1 MHHNLKYITIIIII
15 VILFESIHGK
25 SCVKRN
31 SMYHNRENSVENKQS
46 VDFKAEAITKYLE
59 IAEIK
64 EKNKFVSEFDWSN
77 ISHSVES
84 KFLNNCIKNTHGGKQ
99 YKYNYDYNYIIRIFI
114 QMMKGSSFLEARKET
129 AACLIQKFTMVK
141 DIQKHIRKNGNNY
154 KFTMP
159 GMEYVKYYLNSPCN
173 NVTIGSVNINNFTIA
188 GDTSTS
194 VENLDVTFEGIS
206 IQYPYMDSDS
216 FPKCITSII
225 NLCKKDSNVL
235 VTVIKKTLVG
245 HCENT
250 SISLMADTM
259 NPPDEYLEVIKKYS
273 LQDDENTRLF
283 YNCMLLNSSNKD
295 CLNYIS
301 LEESTSDKYL
311 KTLSPYLH
319 KSSSRSKRSIQNDT
333 LEDEDLDCMYENYE
347 PYSEGTEYS
356 KCVSDKEEKRKR
368 KKREVTSV
376 SDKEENSKREKR
388 AATGVSVEA
397 DDEYTSIAKHL
408 GVSQQDIL
416 PSSASH
422 IQVGIYGDGSGVL
435 GDGAIIDRLS
445 LRARQVFSQY
455 MPHVPIGTSPQN
467 IISELEK
474 AVKVSSSSRDPVM
487 AGIHS
492 VASNKVRSVKSVLRN
507 NDVSYSDLSESFSE
521 TNIDGFNTRIL
532 GGNSINTINDKKIVG
547 GNMYS
552 KIKETIS
559 SYKSRGSNVVLT
571 RYNQRDDNLLFSVD
585 SGTSIIKPSRV
596 VHFQESSSRSGF
608 RSRLSSLNSD
618 YKPDKL
624 DNLNRRRSMSVGE
637 LNNCGTYGSNAA
649 CALLGNVPEKKH
661 KVTGFNTVMEK
672 IRSSKIAQKKIA
684 NIPITSS
691 SILTRAG
698 IKNTVSQVR
707 LLNNEYPKQDNT
719 RERNT
724 FRSHNSRSGDGVFS
738 RQSSVMSRGDTFS
751 TSERVGDSIYARISM
766 GGSSGYQ
773 GDVSRSDV
781 GSVYQASFHAK
792 NLEERSKR
800 VYREKMVE
808 TAKKFDKTTS
818 LLTATQ
824 LMVQGLISSRMRAED
839 LKKADLG
846 ESEIVFEA
854 VSASLSSV
862 GNAMLVAGMV
872 ASPNVALAGMGLSFI
887 SGLLDL
893 GKHLYN
899 LLSGKPKPED
909 PLVKKFNQYSEIVA
923 DSNKMGVRTCLMPG
937 SDMVIYLSY
946 RNDSTFKPS
955 LESLNMYF
963 IDVLDSVVYYLNTSN
978 VIMDYSLTI
987 VCPIGYLRSPDIDV
1001 NAYVNLKE
1009 TREDVRFYQVTRLG
1023 AMLSKSPTVTFT
1035 CGKDITLT
1043 LKPFEVPLSS
1053 MQLLKMATPGEPD
1066 ETKSI
1071 PSNVCDLFP
1080 LKNFYLLVKGCPFDS
1095 SKIAIAYT
1103 TCSVLLK
1110 MSVWESEKQRWVLE
1124 NPFDQKSR
1132 FKQLFTFSKFNF
1144 NETIIKPNEV
1154 PGHAKFCADRQS
1166 NQCHWYDVMVLDD
1179 ITSCQT
1185 RSRKIYVEIYLFTG
1199 NRGFTSFV
1207 LTCPSGSTPVAVG
1220 NKDGIIELPFS
1231 DLFTVKMFASVKKKN
1246 IGIFCINDYDT
1257 RYRSD
1262 MIILRFVEPNFP
1274 KDALSLNTYDGK
1286 NKIFN
1291 GLVGTSMPHRSR
1303 TCSNAV
1309 SKECTSFH
1317 HRIDVWSPNYII
1329 DIDIGAELMITE
1341 KYDPESATLENIEKS
1356 KDFFPHKLNLEYSLS
1371 KIGSVYDE
1379 ADRFWSDA
1387 KKKYRTFSSI
1397 LIILLGCD
1405 IRKNIIKYSDDRIS
1419 VMAYHQYTGDNYGD
1433 GKKYKFNK
1441 LSGSSCSAELDLT
1454 TKMVNI
1460 KCDEFS
1466 INRKYLKGY
1475 EGLCAVTITSKDHC
1489 GTNWD
1494 DIKTFGYSS
1503 NYANLQRRCDAQQEQ
1518 INTVYHADNYCG
1530 RVILS
1535 QYSQYHHPNYEPCR
1549 SYMHIYYVDTWI
1561 EKEVLNE
1568 PPYAF
1573 NFKYDTNKNE
1583 YVDGMLSSKLRDLY
1597 KAYKELYE
1605 YTEGTLPKSINR
1617 LANALTPE
1625 GRQITNVEVDSNVLE
1640 IAYLADMEKMAE
1652 LENKIKDLSKEILV
1666 NTLSDDDLYEIIS
1679 KERYDSCCLL
1689 DFSQNTSTK
1698 VYPMS
1703 NYTCGNIYDFIYEDI
1718 GDNYTTN
1725 TMVLINDTYMNYDMF
1740 GVSGARVVTCFDAS
1754 IIPLTINSS
1763 KNEVQNL
1770 LLLHSVER
1778 GLDSLMMELDYNI
1791 SSILLGNNITYVE

>member
-1 MHHNLKYITIIIII
+1 MNHNLEYIIGILII
-15 VILFESIHGK
+15 VILIENLHGK
-25 SCVKRN
+25 SCVKRK
-31 SMYHNRENSVENKQS
+31 SMYHHNNENSVENKQS
-46 VDFKAEAITKYLE
+46 VDFKAEAINKYLE
-59 IAEIK
+59 IAESK
-64 EKNKFVSEFDWSN
+64 EKNKFISEFNWLN
-77 ISHSVES
+77 ISHSIEY
-84 KFLNNCIKNTHGGKQ
+84 KFLNNCVKNVNGEIQ
-99 YKYNYDYNYIIRIFI
+99 YRYNYDYSYSLRIFI
-114 QMMKGSSFLEARKET
+114 QMMKKGSSFVQARKET
-129 AACLIQKFTMVK
+129 ATCLIQKLTMVK
-141 DIQKHIRKNGNNY
+141 DIQKHISKTGNNY
-154 KFTMP
+154 KFSMP
-159 GMEYVKYYLNSPCN
+159 GIEYVKYYLNSPCN
-173 NVTIGSVNINNFTIA
+173 NITIGSVNINNFTVF
-188 GDTSTS
+188 GDESS
-194 VENLDVTFEGIS
+194 KASIENLDITFSGVS
-206 IQYPYMDSDS
+206 IQYPYMDSDA
-216 FPKCITSII
+216 FPNCITSII
-225 NLCKKDSNVL
+225 NLCKKDANVI
-235 VTVIKKTLVG
+235 VTVIKKTLLG
-245 HCENT
+245 QCENS

-259 NPPDEYLEVIKKYS
+259 NPPNEYLEVLKKYS
-273 LQDDENTRLF
+273 LKDDENTRLF
-283 YNCMLLNSSNKD
+283 YNCMLENNTNRD

-301 LEESTSDKYL
+301 LEESTSIKYL

-319 KSSSRSKRSIQNDT
+319 KNSARSKRSAQNDT
-333 LEDEDLDCMYENYE
+333 LGDEDLECMYENYE
-347 PYSEGTEYS
+347 PYSEGSEYS
-356 KCVSDKEEKRKR
+356 ECISSKKRKRKR
-368 KKREVTSV
+368 KKRAVTSI
-376 SDKEENSKREKR
+376 STES
-388 AATGVSVEA
+388 
-397 DDEYTSIAKHL
+397 DDEYASIAKYL
-408 GVSQQDIL
+408 GVSQKDIL

-422 IQVGIYGDGSGVL
+422 IQVGIYGDSSGIL
-435 GDGAIIDRLS
+435 GDGAIIERLS
-445 LRARQVFSQY
+445 QRARQVFSQY

-467 IISELEK
+467 IISELDK

-492 VASNKVRSVKSVLRN
+492 VASNKLRSVKSVLRN
-507 NDVSYSDLSESFSE
+507 NDVSYSDLSEAFSE
-521 TNIDGFNTRIL
+521 TNIDGFSTRIL

-547 GNMYS
+547 NNMYS

-559 SYKSRGSNVVLT
+559 SYKSRGNNVVLT

-585 SGTSIIKPSRV
+585 SGTSILKPSRA

-608 RSRLSSLNSD
+608 RSRLSSLDSD
-618 YKPDKL
+618 YRPSKL
-624 DNLNRRRSMSVGE
+624 DNLNRQKSMSVGE

-661 KVTGFNTVMEK
+661 KVSGFNMVMEK
-672 IRSSKIAQKKIA
+672 IRNSKITQKKIA
-684 NIPITSS
+684 KLPITS
-691 SILTRAG
+691 SILTRPG
-698 IKNTVSQVR
+698 IRNTISHVNV
-707 LLNNEYPKQDNT
+707 LNNEQHVQDST

-724 FRSHNSRSGDGVFS
+724 FGPQKNARSGESIFS
-738 RQSSVMSRGDTFS
+738 RQSSVMSRGDTYS
-751 TSERVGDSIYARISM
+751 TTERVGDSIYARISV
-766 GGSSGYQ
+766 GGSSGYR
-773 GDVSRSDV
+773 GDVSRSDI
-781 GSVYQASFHAK
+781 GSVYQPSFHAR
-792 NLEERSKR
+792 NFEERSKR

-824 LMVQGLISSRMRAED
+824 IMVQGLISSRMRAED
-839 LKKADLG
+839 LKKADLE

-854 VSASLSSV
+854 VSSSLSSV

-946 RNDSTFKPS
+946 RNDTSFKPS

-963 IDVLDSVVYYLNTSN
+963 IDVLDSVIYYLSTNN
-978 VIMDYSLTI
+978 VIMDYSLTL

-1043 LKPFEVPLSS
+1043 LKPFEIPLSS
-1053 MQLLKMATPGEPD
+1053 MQLLKMATPGEPE

-1103 TCSVLLK
+1103 TCSILLR

-1132 FKQLFTFSKFNF
+1132 FKQLFTFSRFNF
-1144 NETIIKPNEV
+1144 NDTIIKPNET

-1166 NQCHWYDVMVLDD
+1166 NQCHWYDIMVLDD
-1179 ITSCQT
+1179 ITSCES
-1185 RSRKIYVEIYLFTG
+1185 RVRKIYVEIYLFTG
-1199 NRGFTSFV
+1199 NKGFTSFV

-1246 IGIFCINDYDT
+1246 IGIFCVNDYDT

-1262 MIILRFVEPNFP
+1262 MIILKFVEPNFP
-1274 KDALSLNTYDGK
+1274 KDALSLNTYDGQ

-1291 GLVGTSMPHRSR
+1291 SLVSNSMPHRSR

-1317 HRIDVWSPNYII
+1317 HRIDVWSPNYVVEI
-1329 DIDIGAELMITE
+1329 DVGSELMITE

-1356 KDFFPHKLNLEYSLS
+1356 KDFFPHKLKLEYSLS
-1371 KIGSVYDE
+1371 GIASVYDE
-1379 ADRFWSDA
+1379 ADRFWKDA

-1405 IRKNIIKYSDDRIS
+1405 IRKNIIKYSNDKIS

-1441 LSGSSCSAELDLT
+1441 VSGGNCYAELDLT
-1454 TKMVNI
+1454 TKLVNI

-1475 EGLCAVTITSKDHC
+1475 EGICAVTITSKDHC

-1494 DIKTFGYSS
+1494 DIKTHGYSS
-1503 NYANLQRRCDAQQEQ
+1503 RYADSARRCDSQKEQ
-1518 INTVYHADNYCG
+1518 VNTVYHPDNYCG
-1530 RVILS
+1530 RVILY
-1535 QYSQYHHPNYEPCR
+1535 QHSQYHHPKYEPCR
-1549 SYMHIYYVDTWI
+1549 SYMHIYYTDTWI
-1561 EKEVLNE
+1561 EKDVLNE

-1583 YVDGMLSSKLRDLY
+1583 YVDGILSSKLRDLY

-1652 LENKIKDLSKEILV
+1652 IENKIKDLSKEILV

-1679 KERYDSCCLL
+1679 KERYESCCLL
-1689 DFSQNTSTK
+1689 DFGQNTSSK
-1698 VYPMS
+1698 VYTLG
-1703 NYTCGNIYDFIYEDI
+1703 NYSCGNIYDFIYEDV
-1718 GDNYTTN
+1718 GDNYTSN
-1725 TMVLINDTYMNYDMF
+1725 MVLVNGTYMNYEMF
-1740 GVSGARVVTCFDAS
+1740 SVSGARVVTCFEANV
-1754 IIPLTINSS
+1754 IPLTINSS
-1763 KNEVQNL
+1763 KKEVQDL

-1778 GLDSLMMELDYNI
+1778 GLDSLMMELDHNI
-1791 SSILLGNNITYVE
+1791 SSILLDNNITYVE